1 MFIWSRDEKLIV
13 LQHRIEMERVKTL
26 FGLYGSYAKGEEKIK
41 KLQNKMKKLEW
52 KVNEHKSI

>member
-1 MFIWSRDEKLIV
+1 MFVWSRDEKLIV

-41 KLQNKMKKLEW
+41 KLQNKMKKLEG
-52 KVNEHKSI
+52 K